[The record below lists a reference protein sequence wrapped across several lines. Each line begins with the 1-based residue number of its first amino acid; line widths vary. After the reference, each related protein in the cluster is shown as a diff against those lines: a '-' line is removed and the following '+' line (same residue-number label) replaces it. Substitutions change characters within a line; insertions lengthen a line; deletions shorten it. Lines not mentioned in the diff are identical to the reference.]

1 MAVALPN
8 IVNTVVYTLPT
19 STASGNPGTDQ
30 INATGVLAKGT
41 FSVEYTYNSSGVY
54 QSAQILSSNI
64 TTSGGSSGNTVYNNT
79 FSQASTNTFD
89 ALGYK
94 DGTTGSSTPAG
105 DHVGA
110 SISFTPSDGS
120 LSVKFQELQGNTDGA
135 NGKSLYSDY
144 NQLDFTF
151 IDTAAKDGKDSDL
164 YTTSR
169 TVTISDFTEHYDRLS
184 PGNTTVNSSISDS
197 GGTDDTMTAACYCKG
212 TFIMTSTGEV
222 AVCELSVGDQV
233 LTVSGAF
240 EPVIWLGNSTI
251 NCERQLHQD
260 KAYPVRIVK
269 DAFGI
274 NLPTRDLF
282 LSPDHSV
289 YIDGVMI
296 PAYCLIN
303 GTTITQERTETLV
316 TYYHVELPQH
326 QAILAEGL
334 PAESYLE
341 TSEENRHF
349 FKEATAGATSN
360 VTKIDNQYPV
370 CPENTP
376 AWRHIWDTQGFAP
389 LTQSGPILEIVQA
402 KLAVLSQ
409 ELSAKKALQ
418 AA

>member
-1 MAVALPN
+1 MPN
-8 IVNTVVYTLPT
+8 IVNTVSYTLPT
-19 STASGNPGTDQ
+19 NGSGKGTDV
-30 INATGVLAKGT
+30 IGNSSVAVTGS
-41 FSVEYTYNSSGVY
+41 FNVEYTYTDAGVY
-54 QSAQILSSNI
+54 VANSAKIVSANVE
-64 TTSGGSSGNTVYNNT
+64 TSGGKNGNTVYNNA
-79 FSQASTNTFD
+79 FNGDGGTNTFD
-89 ALGYK
+89 ALNTK
-94 DGTTGSSTPAG
+94 DNSIDKLPAG
-105 DHVGA
+105 DHEGWSASFNSGTGA
-110 SISFTPSDGS
+110 LT
-120 LSVKFQELQGNTDGA
+120 VKFQEPQRNTTGVEDTDY
-135 NGKSLYSDY
+135 KWSDY

-169 TVTISDFTEHYDRLS
+169 TVTISTLTDHYD
-184 PGNTTVNSSISDS
+184 SSAITSTSLVDGS
-197 GGTDDTMTAACYCKG
+197 GGDTLTAACYCKG

-222 AVCELSVGDQV
+222 AVEDLSVGDQV
-233 LTVSGAF
+233 MTVSGAL

-260 KAYPVRIVK
+260 KAYPVRIIK

-303 GTTITQERTETLV
+303 GTTITQDKTETLV

-349 FKEATAGATSN
+349 FKDATAGAASN

-376 AWRHIWDTQGFAP
+376 AWRHIWDTQGYAP
-389 LTQSGPILEIVQA
+389 LTQSGPILEAVKA
-402 KLAVLSQ
+402 KLAALAQ
-409 ELSAKKALQ
+409 ELSAKEERQ